1 MDENTKKTNECDCD
15 LEWLAERGRG
25 CCCPARYGK
34 AHIFVEPTNKELF
47 FAIINEEKFNKL
59 GIKKLHDWFKEN
71 FNKRISNFIKNPKS
85 TREMVINYIIVKKE
99 EAKLGSL
106 TELMNEKRKIKKN
119 DKDFT
124 KYKVGDEVTYTHS
137 YEVYCC
143 NYYCGIITK
152 VNKASIRFKPY
163 KIGRKES
170 DNPNGAMTQSFE
182 KINHYYDKENFEEE
196 KTIRTNFETI
206 DEVED
211 WRKYEF
217 EYYTKRHDWGA

>member
-1 MDENTKKTNECDCD
+1 MDENTKKTQPDC
-15 LEWLAERGRG
+15 E
-25 CCCPARYGK
+25 GK
-34 AHIFVEPTNKELF
+34 EGKEEEPTNKELF

-71 FNKRISNFIKNPKS
+71 FQRRISNFIKNPS
-85 TREMVINYIIVKKE
+85 GTREMIINYIIVKKE

-106 TELMNEKRKIKKN
+106 TELMNEKRKVKKN

-124 KYKVGDEVTYTHS
+124 KYKVGDEVKYTHCYGAS
-137 YEVYCC
+137 CY
-143 NYYCGIITK
+143 NHYCGIITK

-170 DNPNGAMTQSFE
+170 DNPNACNTQRHE
-182 KINHYYDKENFEEE
+182 TIKHYYDKENFEEG
-196 KTIRTNFETI
+196 KTIRTNFNTI

-211 WRKYEF
+211 WSKYVF
-217 EYYTKRHDWGA
+217 EYYQQRIDWGR